1 MFSQPIQLAMFD
13 MAGTTVNDKV
23 DGYPLMVISMMRAFA
38 KHGIALSSDAINKHR
53 GKQKS
58 EAIQTLLKEVAELSA
73 ADAEHVP
80 FRASSLRGIGDD
92 IYRDFLHELESNL
105 SRISEIDGATELFRH
120 LKSKDIHVGV
130 GSGFPMQVVQTIVSQ
145 FGWLDEGLLDYVGSA
160 EQVGVGRPN
169 PKMIHDA
176 MHQLNITDGRKVLK
190 IGDTV
195 VDIQEGKN
203 AGAWTVAVLT
213 GSQTEAQLIAAGPD
227 YILSSIRELR
237 TLIPR

>member
-1 MFSQPIQLAMFD
+1 MLPQPIQLAMFD

-23 DGYPLMVISMMRAFA
+23 DGHPLMVISMMRAFA
-38 KHGIALSSDAINKHR
+38 KHGIELAPDAINKHR

-58 EAIQTLLKEVAELSA
+58 EAIQTLLGEVAELPP
-73 ADAEHVP
+73 ADAERV
-80 FRASSLRGIGDD
+80 GDNV
-92 IYRDFLHELESNL
+92 YHDFLHELESNL
-105 SRISEIDGATELFRH
+105 SSISEIDGATELFRH
-120 LKSKDIHVGV
+120 LKSKGIHVGV
-130 GSGFPMQVVQTIVSQ
+130 GSGFPRQVVQAIISQ
-145 FGWLDEGLLDYVGSA
+145 LGWLDEGLLDYVGSA
-160 EQVGVGRPN
+160 EQIGVGRPN

-176 MHQLNITDGRKVLK
+176 MERLNITDGSKVVK

-213 GSQTEAQLIAAGPD
+213 GSQTEPQLRAAAPD
-227 YILSSIRELR
+227 YILSCVRELR

>member
-1 MFSQPIQLAMFD
+1 MLSQPIQLAMFD

-38 KHGIALSSDAINKHR
+38 KHEIELAPDLINKHR

-58 EAIQTLLKEVAELSA
+58 EAIQTLLKEVAELSP
-73 ADAEHVP
+73 ADAERV
-80 FRASSLRGIGDD
+80 GDNV
-92 IYRDFLHELESNL
+92 YHDFLHELESNL
-105 SRISEIDGATELFRH
+105 SRISEIDGVTELFRH

-130 GSGFPMQVVQTIVSQ
+130 GSGFPTGVVQAIISRL
-145 FGWLDEGLLDYVGSA
+145 GWLDKGLLDYVGSA

-176 MHQLNITDGRKVLK
+176 MQQLDITDGRKVVK

-195 VDIQEGKN
+195 VDVQEGKN

-227 YILSSIRELR
+227 YILASIRELR

>member
-23 DGYPLMVISMMRAFA
+23 DGHPLMVISMMRAFA
-38 KHGIALSSDAINKHR
+38 KHGIELAPDLINKHR

-58 EAIQTLLKEVAELSA
+58 EAIQTLLKEVAELSP
-73 ADAEHVP
+73 ADAERV
-80 FRASSLRGIGDD
+80 GDGV
-92 IYRDFLHELESNL
+92 YRDFLHELESNL
-105 SRISEIDGATELFRH
+105 SSISEIDGAAELFRY
-120 LKSKDIHVGV
+120 LKSKNIYVGV
-130 GSGFPMQVVQTIVSQ
+130 GSGFPMQVVQAIVSQ
-145 FGWLDEGLLDYVGSA
+145 LGWLDEGLLDYVGSA
-160 EQVGVGRPN
+160 EQIGVGRPN
-169 PKMIHDA
+169 PKMILDA
-176 MHQLNITDGRKVLK
+176 MASLNITDGSKVLK

-213 GSQTEAQLIAAGPD
+213 GSQTEAQLMAAGPD
-227 YILSSIRELR
+227 YILSSIRELK

>member
-38 KHGIALSSDAINKHR
+38 KHGIELSSDVINKHR
-53 GKQKS
+53 GKQKF
-58 EAIQTLLKEVAELSA
+58 EAIQTLLKEVAELSPT
-73 ADAEHVP
+73 DAERV
-80 FRASSLRGIGDD
+80 GDNV
-92 IYRDFLHELESNL
+92 YHDFLHELENNL

-120 LKSKDIHVGV
+120 LKSKGIHIGV
-130 GSGFPMQVVQTIVSQ
+130 GSGFPMEVVQAIISRL
-145 FGWLDEGLLDYVGSA
+145 GWLDEGLLDYVGSA

-169 PKMIHDA
+169 PKMIHEA
-176 MHQLNITDGRKVLK
+176 MQQFNITDGRNVLK

-213 GSQTEAQLIAAGPD
+213 GSQMKTQLRAAGPD

-237 TLIPR
+237 TLFPR

>member
-23 DGYPLMVISMMRAFA
+23 DGHPLMVISMMRAFA
-38 KHGIALSSDAINKHR
+38 KHGIELAPDLINKHR

-58 EAIQTLLKEVAELSA
+58 EAIQILLKEAADLSP
-73 ADAEHVP
+73 ADAERV
-80 FRASSLRGIGDD
+80 GDGV
-92 IYRDFLHELESNL
+92 YCDFLDELENNL
-105 SRISEIDGATELFRH
+105 SSISEIDGTTELFRY
-120 LKSKDIHVGV
+120 LKSKDIYVGV
-130 GSGFPMQVVQTIVSQ
+130 GSGFPMQVVQAIISQ
-145 FGWLDEGLLDYVGSA
+145 LGWLDEELLDYVGSA

-176 MHQLNITDGRKVLK
+176 MERLNITDRSKVLK

-195 VDIQEGKN
+195 VDVQEGKN

-213 GSQTEAQLIAAGPD
+213 GSQTEAQLRAAGPD
-227 YILSSIRELR
+227 YILSSIRELT

>member
-1 MFSQPIQLAMFD
+1 MLPQPIQLAMFD
-13 MAGTTVNDKV
+13 MAGTTVNDEV
-23 DGYPLMVISMMRAFA
+23 DGHPLMVISMMRAFA
-38 KHGIALSSDAINKHR
+38 KHGIELAPDAINKHR

-58 EAIQTLLKEVAELSA
+58 EAIQTLLKEVAELSPA
-73 ADAEHVP
+73 NAERVP

-105 SRISEIDGATELFRH
+105 SSISEIDGATELFRH
-120 LKSKDIHVGV
+120 LKSKGIHVGV
-130 GSGFPMQVVQTIVSQ
+130 GSGFPMQVVQAIISQ
-145 FGWLDEGLLDYVGSA
+145 LGWLDEGLLDYVGSA
-160 EQVGVGRPN
+160 EQIGVGRPN

-176 MHQLNITDGRKVLK
+176 MERLNITDGSKVVK
-190 IGDTV
+190 VGDTV

-213 GSQTEAQLIAAGPD
+213 GSQTETQLMAAAPD
-227 YILSSIRELR
+227 YILSSVRELR

>member
-1 MFSQPIQLAMFD
+1 MLPQSIQLAMFD
-13 MAGTTVNDKV
+13 MAGTTVNDEV
-23 DGYPLMVISMMRAFA
+23 DGHPLMVISMMRAFA
-38 KHGIALSSDAINKHR
+38 KHGIELAPDLINKQR

-58 EAIQTLLKEVAELSA
+58 EAIQTLLKEVAELSPA
-73 ADAEHVP
+73 NAE
-80 FRASSLRGIGDD
+80 RLGDGV
-92 IYRDFLHELESNL
+92 YRDFLHELESNL
-105 SRISEIDGATELFRH
+105 SSISEIDGATELFRH
-120 LKSKDIHVGV
+120 LKAKGIHVGV
-130 GSGFPMQVVQTIVSQ
+130 GSGFPMQVVQAIVSQ
-145 FGWLDEGLLDYVGSA
+145 LGWLDEGLLDYVGSA

-176 MHQLNITDGRKVLK
+176 MERLNITDGSKVVK

-213 GSQTEAQLIAAGPD
+213 GSQTEAQLMAAAPD
-227 YILSSIRELR
+227 YILSSVRELR

>member
-1 MFSQPIQLAMFD
+1 MLPQPIQLAMFD

-23 DGYPLMVISMMRAFA
+23 DGHPLMVISMMRAFA
-38 KHGIALSSDAINKHR
+38 KHGIELVPDVINKHR

-58 EAIQTLLKEVAELSA
+58 EAIQTLLKEVVELSP
-73 ADAEHVP
+73 ADAERV
-80 FRASSLRGIGDD
+80 GDGV
-92 IYRDFLHELESNL
+92 YRDFLYELERDL
-105 SRISEIDGATELFRH
+105 SSISEIDGATELFRH
-120 LKSKDIHVGV
+120 LRSKDIHIGV
-130 GSGFPMQVVQTIVSQ
+130 GSGFPMQVVQAIISRL
-145 FGWLDEGLLDYVGSA
+145 GWLDKGLLDYVGSA

-176 MHQLNITDGRKVLK
+176 MQQLSITDGRKVIK

-195 VDIQEGKN
+195 VDVQEGKN

-213 GSQTEAQLIAAGPD
+213 GSQTEAQLMAAVPD

-237 TLIPR
+237 TLIPRCAL

>member
-23 DGYPLMVISMMRAFA
+23 DGHPLMVICMMRAFA
-38 KHGIALSSDAINKHR
+38 KHGTELTPNQINKHR

-58 EAIQTLLKEVAELSA
+58 EAIQTLLREVAELSPA
-73 ADAEHVP
+73 EVEHVGDGVYRE
-80 FRASSLRGIGDD
+80 FLR
-92 IYRDFLHELESNL
+92 ELESNL
-105 SRISEIDGATELFRH
+105 SRISEIDGTTELFLY
-120 LKSKDIHVGV
+120 LKSKDIHIGV
-130 GSGFPMQVVQTIVSQ
+130 GSGFPMQVVQAIISRL
-145 FGWLDEGLLDYVGSA
+145 GWLDKGLLDYVGSA

-176 MHQLNITDGRKVLK
+176 MQQLSITDGRTVVK

-195 VDIQEGKN
+195 VDVQEGKN

-213 GSQTEAQLIAAGPD
+213 GSQTEAQLMAAAPD
-227 YILSSIRELR
+227 YILSSISELR
-237 TLIPR
+237 MLIPQ

>member
-23 DGYPLMVISMMRAFA
+23 DGYPLMVVSMMRAFD
-38 KHGIALSSDAINKHR
+38 KHGIALSSDVINKHR

-58 EAIQTLLKEVAELSA
+58 EAIQTLLKEVAALSP
-73 ADAEHVP
+73 ADAERV
-80 FRASSLRGIGDD
+80 GDNV
-92 IYRDFLHELESNL
+92 YRDFLHELESNL
-105 SRISEIDGATELFRH
+105 LYISEIDGTTELFRH
-120 LKSKDIHVGV
+120 LKSKDIYVGV
-130 GSGFPMQVVQTIVSQ
+130 GSGFPMQIVQTIVSQ
-145 FGWLDEGLLDYVGSA
+145 LGWLDEELLDYVGSA

-176 MHQLNITDGRKVLK
+176 MKRLNITDGSKVAK

-195 VDIQEGKN
+195 VDVQEGKN

-213 GSQTEAQLIAAGPD
+213 GSQTEAQLRAAAPD
-227 YILSSIRELR
+227 YILSSIRELT
-237 TLIPR
+237 TLIPW

>member
-1 MFSQPIQLAMFD
+1 MLSQPIQLAMFD

-23 DGYPLMVISMMRAFA
+23 DGHPLMVISMIRAFA
-38 KHGIALSSDAINKHR
+38 KHGIELAPDLINKHR

-58 EAIQTLLKEVAELSA
+58 EAIQTLLKEAAKLSPT
-73 ADAEHVP
+73 DAECV
-80 FRASSLRGIGDD
+80 GDD
-92 IYRDFLHELESNL
+92 VYRNFLHELESNL
-105 SRISEIDGATELFRH
+105 SSVSEIDGTTELFQH
-120 LKSKDIHVGV
+120 LKSKEIYVGV
-130 GSGFPMQVVQTIVSQ
+130 GSGFPMQVVQAIISRL
-145 FGWLDEGLLDYVGSA
+145 GWLDEGLLDYVGSA
-160 EQVGVGRPN
+160 EQIGVGRPN

-176 MHQLNITDGRKVLK
+176 MERFNITDGSKVLK

-213 GSQTEAQLIAAGPD
+213 GSQTEAQLMAAAPD
-227 YILSSIRELR
+227 YILSSIRELT

>member
-1 MFSQPIQLAMFD
+1 MLSQPIQLAMFD
-13 MAGTTVNDKV
+13 MAGTTVNDEV
-23 DGYPLMVISMMRAFA
+23 DGHPLMVISMMRAFA
-38 KHGIALSSDAINKHR
+38 KHGIELAPNLINKHR

-58 EAIQTLLKEVAELSA
+58 EAIQTLLKEVAELSP
-73 ADAEHVP
+73 ADAERV
-80 FRASSLRGIGDD
+80 GDSV
-92 IYRDFLHELESNL
+92 YYDFLHELESNL
-105 SRISEIDGATELFRH
+105 SSISEIDGATELFRH
-120 LKSKDIHVGV
+120 LKSKDIYVGV

-145 FGWLDEGLLDYVGSA
+145 LGWLDKGLLDYVGSA

-176 MHQLNITDGRKVLK
+176 MERFNITDGSKVVK

-195 VDIQEGKN
+195 VDVQEGKN

-213 GSQTEAQLIAAGPD
+213 GSQTEAQLMEATPD

-237 TLIPR
+237 TLILR

>member
-1 MFSQPIQLAMFD
+1 MLSQPIQLAMFD

-23 DGYPLMVISMMRAFA
+23 DGHPLMVISMIRAFA
-38 KHGIALSSDAINKHR
+38 KHGIELAPDIINKHR

-58 EAIQTLLKEVAELSA
+58 EAIQTLLKEA
-73 ADAEHVP
+73 ADLSPTDVERVGN
-80 FRASSLRGIGDD
+80 SV
-92 IYRDFLHELESNL
+92 YRDFLHELENNL
-105 SRISEIDGATELFRH
+105 SAISEIDGTTELFRH
-120 LKSKDIHVGV
+120 LKSKDIYVGV
-130 GSGFPMQVVQTIVSQ
+130 GSGFPMQVVQTLVSQ
-145 FGWLDEGLLDYVGSA
+145 LGWLDEGLLDYIGSA

-169 PKMIHDA
+169 PKMILDA
-176 MHQLNITDGRKVLK
+176 MERLNITDGSKVLK

-213 GSQTEAQLIAAGPD
+213 GSQTEPQLMAAGPD

-237 TLIPR
+237 MLIPR